1 MLSPKHKILIIEDEA
16 LVARELKGRLTR
28 MGCEVVGIAYGRE
41 AVAMARETLPDL
53 LLTDIHLKD
62 GEDGINMALAIQR
75 ERDVPVVFLTAYS
88 DEETVTRAKA
98 VTPYGYIIKPVE
110 NRELQIAIDMAMY
123 KFNIE
128 RELRATQQLLQNA
141 LTCIGNALVF
151 VDEHGCLSNVNAD
164 AEHLLGVSLDEV
176 KGQQWAEVF
185 SLQAGTSVFSRIEA
199 ALVSSEV
206 TKLAPFILQ
215 CPEGPARL
223 VDGLVGPMLPGG
235 VLILRELSELA
246 DTLETLPTPAQ
257 LLAELGP
264 EHLGPSESSICQLLI
279 APRQAPSAAGEAAVS
294 VMVSEE
300 LLTEVSQRLNQVL
313 RSTDLVSVYG
323 RSQLS
328 VSLPYTNLDAGK
340 HIAKSVLKTLMSSQ
354 FKQAGLIFSIGFAHS
369 AAGDQ
374 QPFELFRRAS
384 WALNVAQ
391 QAGGGLVIN
400 WSDSAEESSAG
411 PSGERTPLREYHNV
425 VLLWNLMSL
434 VMKAASAEEMSDKL
448 CQHLLQSFNLAQAA
462 VLTQVD
468 GNLLCLGGAT
478 AGSQPASAAAK
489 TPSARSALE
498 FAELGLSAAEQQ
510 RISDVLVKGKAAHAG
525 SVYLLPLP
533 AGRCVYLRAKEP
545 LGPGDVEFLR
555 TLVSYFATG
564 LMRFEQVRFEQV
576 PDVQADSDGAGLI
589 YQSPQMRSL
598 LESCRLVAP
607 TDATVLINGESGTGK
622 EMLARTLHD
631 MSSRADKPYIIVD
644 CGAVV
649 GSLIESE
656 LFGHVKGAFTGAD
669 RAFSGRLKEADGGT
683 LLLDEVGELPLDI
696 QVKLLRYVQERQIV
710 AVGSNVYDAI
720 DTRIIA
726 ATNKDLMALVKAGKF
741 REDLYYRLN
750 VFAVTTPPLRDRPDD
765 VLLLANHFLKVYAQ
779 RYDKSV
785 RSFSADA
792 EQALHEHRW
801 PGNVRE
807 LVNLINRGVILCKDS
822 QLNSIHLG
830 LFPDAALAD
839 VAVPVSAAGPEQAVA
854 ALQGWLANLVTLSL
868 AAPGELP
875 PLGQWLEED
884 LILASL
890 ALHEEVL
897 NRAATAL
904 GVPESTLRRKVA
916 RLRESHGTT
925 APRRPD
931 DWYPAAPLL
940 NGLIQLAL
948 SRRQPLLEMVMQAL
962 VREIESRPVNKK
974 DAALLLGVS
983 MPTYRRL
990 LSQAP

>member
-16 LVARELKGRLTR
+16 LVARELKGRLIR
-28 MGCEVVGIAYGRE
+28 MGYEVAGIAYGRE

-88 DEETVTRAKA
+88 DDETVTRAKA
-98 VTPYGYIIKPVE
+98 VTPYGYIIKPFE
-110 NRELQIAIDMAMY
+110 SRELQIAIDMAMY

-151 VDEHGCLSNVNAD
+151 VDEHGCLTNVNAD
-164 AEHLLGVSLDEV
+164 GEALLGVAIDQV
-176 KGQQWAEVF
+176 QGRQWPDVF
-185 SLQAGTSVFSRIEA
+185 SLQPGTSVFNRIQA

-215 CPEGPARL
+215 RPQGPARL

-235 VLILRELSELA
+235 VLILRELSKLA
-246 DTLETLPTPAQ
+246 DTLEPLPTPAQ

-264 EHLGPSESSICQLLI
+264 EHLGPSESSMCQLLI
-279 APRQAPSAAGEAAVS
+279 AVEPVPPAAGAPAQVTEALLAE
-294 VMVSEE
+294 VSE
-300 LLTEVSQRLNQVL
+300 RLNQVL

-323 RSQLS
+323 RSLLS
-328 VSLPYTNLDAGK
+328 VSLPYTHLDAGK
-340 HIAKSVLKTLMSSQ
+340 HIAQSVLKTLVSSQ
-354 FKQAGLIFSIGFAHS
+354 FKQAGLTFSVGFAHS

-374 QPFELFRRAS
+374 QPFELFRRAG
-384 WALNVAQ
+384 WALHVAQ
-391 QAGGGLVIN
+391 QAGGGRVIN
-400 WSDSAEESSAG
+400 WSAAAEKSGAVTAG
-411 PSGERTPLREYHNV
+411 EGKPLREYHNV

-434 VMKAASAEEMSDKL
+434 VMKAASAAEMSDAL
-448 CQHLLQSFNLAQAA
+448 SQHLLQSFDLAQAA
-462 VLTQVD
+462 VLAQAD
-468 GNLLCLGGAT
+468 GQLLCLGGANGL
-478 AGSQPASAAAK
+478 AADSQWPSTVAS
-489 TPSARSALE
+489 RGLE
-498 FAELGLSAAEQQ
+498 LAELDLSAAMQE
-510 RISDVLVKGKAAHAG
+510 RISDAVINAKASHSGA
-525 SVYLLPLP
+525 VYLLPLP
-533 AGRCVYLRAKEP
+533 AQRCVYLRAKVA

-555 TLVSYFATG
+555 TLVSYFAAG
-564 LMRFEQVRFEQV
+564 LGRFEQLPETLAA
-576 PDVQADSDGAGLI
+576 PAEAGLI

-631 MSSRADKPYIIVD
+631 MSRRADKPYIIVD

-683 LLLDEVGELPLDI
+683 LVLDEVGELPLDI

-710 AVGSNVYDAI
+710 AVGSNVYETV

-750 VFAVTTPPLRDRPDD
+750 VFAVTTPPLRDRPQDI
-765 VLLLANHFLKVYAQ
+765 LLLARHYLKVYAQ
-779 RYDKSV
+779 RYDKPV
-785 RSFSADA
+785 RYFSPDA
-792 EQALHEHRW
+792 EQALLEHRW
-801 PGNVRE
+801 PGNIRE
-807 LVNLINRGVILCKDS
+807 LVNIINRAVILCKGS
-822 QLNSIHLG
+822 HLNAIHLG
-830 LFPDAALAD
+830 LFPDTTLAVAAQPLL
-839 VAVPVSAAGPEQAVA
+839 AVPGPEQAAV
-854 ALQGWLANLVTLSL
+854 ALQVWLANLVTLSL
-868 AAPGELP
+868 AGAADLL

-890 ALHEEVL
+890 ATHEEVL
-897 NRAATAL
+897 NRAAAAL
-904 GVPESTLRRKVA
+904 GVPESTLRRKVSL
-916 RLRESHGTT
+916 LRAHYGDK
-925 APRRPD
+925 APCRPA
-931 DWYPAAPLL
+931 DWYPAAPLF
-940 NGLIQLAL
+940 NGLAALAL
-948 SRRQPLLEMVMQAL
+948 SRRQSLLEMVTLAL
-962 VREIESRPVNKK
+962 VREIESRPINKK
-974 DAALLLGVS
+974 DAAILLGVS

-990 LSQAP
+990 TARAP